1 VSTVAVW
8 DDRPVT
14 AGARGGRRSS
24 AEVRGLVLTAAREA
38 FAEHG
43 FDAASTREI
52 ATRAG
57 VSATVLFR
65 HFGSKQA
72 LYDQAVQGVPAAPV
86 SSPGRGDD
94 GDVRGR
100 ILEAARTLFSRQG
113 YAKTSTR
120 EIARTAGVHETYL
133 FRYFDTKANLFRE
146 AILDPFG
153 QFIAAYGA
161 GIPAGGEPGGV
172 HLASRD
178 FLGGFFAVLQ
188 ERRQELLTLVATRVH
203 EGSDVVAVDDQQA
216 AMRQILDPL
225 VDQVRRDC
233 EAAGVTGVDVPVA
246 TRLVVAMLGGVA
258 IFQDWL
264 FPADAAISD
273 GAIVDEMAA
282 MVTGGLRR
290 P

>member
-1 VSTVAVW
+1 MGRDAGVADGVVGVHAQPGQAG
-8 DDRPVT
+8 DD
-14 AGARGGRRSS
+14 
-24 AEVRGLVLTAAREA
+24 L
-38 FAEHG
+38 AEHG
-43 FDAASTREI
+43 REVGLREVG
-52 ATRAG
+52 T
-57 VSATVLFR
+57 
-65 HFGSKQA
+65 
-72 LYDQAVQGVPAAPV
+72 
-86 SSPGRGDD
+86 
-94 GDVRGR
+94 
-100 ILEAARTLFSRQG
+100 EAAVAPEPERDVPRL
-113 YAKTSTR
+113 
-120 EIARTAGVHETYL
+120 IPAGGVAGGVEPVGVAEH
-133 FRYFDTKANLFRE
+133 RGLFRE

-161 GIPAGGEPGGV
+161 GIPAGGGQDGV

-188 ERRQELLTLVATRVH
+188 ERRQELLTLVATHVH

-225 VDQVRRDC
+225 VERVRRDC

-273 GAIVDEMAA
+273 RAIVDEMTSLVAA
-282 MVTGGLRR
+282 GLHR
-290 P
+290 PP